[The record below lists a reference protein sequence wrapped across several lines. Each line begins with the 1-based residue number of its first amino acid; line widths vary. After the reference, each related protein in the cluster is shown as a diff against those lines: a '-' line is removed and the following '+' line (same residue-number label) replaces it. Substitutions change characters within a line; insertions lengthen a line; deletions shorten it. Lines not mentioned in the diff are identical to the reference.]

1 MVDKVDET
9 NFLLYAARH
18 YDNPHCYDTVE
29 FYEDLNRFK
38 YVKRLLNKYQES
50 GELKERLII
59 NHLTVI
65 YNVFGAIAGTRLLF
79 LKLQGQHH
87 LIKPFLIL
95 MGTCPDIVEGI
106 GLEGK
111 NIHTSDIIMDP
122 YVVETLRKI
131 NGQ

>member
-1 MVDKVDET
+1 MIDKVDET
-9 NFLLYAARH
+9 NFLLYAAKH

-59 NHLTVI
+59 NHLIVI
-65 YNVFGAIAGTRLLF
+65 YNVFGATAGTRLLF
-79 LKLQGQHH
+79 LKLQDQLA
-87 LIKPFLIL
+87 LIKPFLVL
-95 MGTCPDIVEGI
+95 MGTCPEKVDAV

-111 NIHTSDIIMDP
+111 DIHTSDIPMDP
-122 YVVETLRKI
+122 HIVETLRKI
-131 NGQ
+131 NG